1 MVAAKKREC
10 AVLAHRVQMLP
21 VDRLVPTPENGR
33 RPISANSLKSLAR
46 SIKKNGVLQP
56 VLVRVHPTEEG
67 KWEIRAGFRRWR
79 AAKLAGLA
87 RIPAL
92 VGKLDDETAL
102 SVTITEN
109 LQRENLHPLEEAA
122 VIQKGLDAGFDI
134 EAVASR
140 LGKNPQFVA
149 RRSSLTRLIE
159 PWRKAVLAAD
169 TLANRLSPAHLE
181 LIARLPEETQQL
193 LAEDDFFSVFGRGF
207 PSVDDLR
214 RIIEGGLHT
223 LGAMAWSL
231 DDETLD
237 PQAGSCRNCP
247 KRSGAQ
253 PLLFDGEEVAKNGK
267 PGKTDRCLDPACF
280 DRKQVAHVQ
289 RCELELRVAH
299 PNLQLVQI
307 GHGTVSEGAREAF
320 GERCQRLY
328 APTFVKAA
336 SRNAIPVMQIDGP
349 KAGKLVYIDDGGVRV
364 SAATGGRAASQTVGE
379 KKPLSMEE
387 RSSRHF
393 KRRQAFVVKQVEAR
407 LRNMTVEDV
416 AAALSRDTAT
426 ASADEGALEIVSLL
440 LAFGTSGRS
449 DRQFG
454 DDPWDRYDRLRQS
467 AADVRVAQSVHEVLQ
482 IWVRRLVVQNNNRIE
497 FQAAEARRMCEILGI
512 DFAAIETE
520 AVQVLPEPKS
530 WRTSPEPRGGTGGTE
545 SATAPTM
552 PKTEPD
558 SAGPVAPTDEEFA
571 SEGESEAPSAVDPS
585 APDEAASV
593 RVARRRKRP
602 RPGKQVRSGRRRKQ
616 VA

>member
-33 RPISANSLKSLAR
+33 RPISASSLKSLAR

-159 PWRKAVLAAD
+159 PWRKAVLSTD
-169 TLANRLSPAHLE
+169 SPANRLSPAHLE

-193 LAEDDFFSVFGRGF
+193 LAEDDFFSIFGRGF

-223 LGAMAWSL
+223 LGAMPWSL

-253 PLLFDGEEVAKNGK
+253 PLLFDGEEIAKNGK
-267 PGKTDRCLDPACF
+267 PTKTDRCLDPACF

-289 RCELELRVAH
+289 RCESELRVAH

-307 GHGTVSEGAREAF
+307 GHGTVSERAREAF

-349 KAGKLVYIDDGGVRV
+349 KAGKLVYIDDSGVRV
-364 SAATGGRAASQTVGE
+364 SAATGRRAAQTDGE

-387 RSSRHF
+387 RRSRHF

-426 ASADEGALEIVSLL
+426 TRADEGAFEIVSLL

-454 DDPWDRYDRLRQS
+454 DDPWERYDRLRQS
-467 AADVRVAQSVHEVLQ
+467 ADDVRVAQSVHDVLQ

-530 WRTSPEPRGGTGGTE
+530 WRTSPEPPTGDELAVEPPATE
-545 SATAPTM
+545 AEINSAEVVAPSVEDSAADGEAEAEVASVEEQRPQHDGATAP
-552 PKTEPD
+552 
-558 SAGPVAPTDEEFA
+558 
-571 SEGESEAPSAVDPS
+571 
-585 APDEAASV
+585 
-593 RVARRRKRP
+593 VARRRKR
-602 RPGKQVRSGRRRKQ
+602 RQRGKQSRSGRRRKQ